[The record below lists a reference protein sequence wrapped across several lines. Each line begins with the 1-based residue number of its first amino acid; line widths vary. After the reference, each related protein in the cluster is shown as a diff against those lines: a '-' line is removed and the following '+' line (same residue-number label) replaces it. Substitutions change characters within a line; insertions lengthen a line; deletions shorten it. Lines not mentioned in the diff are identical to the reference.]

1 MLTDYLLKDHD
12 LQLLNQVDDMPKL
25 IDLALNKIDNL
36 EAEISILKSL
46 PKNFSNFSIS
56 KKQS

>member
-1 MLTDYLLKDHD
+1 
-12 LQLLNQVDDMPKL
+12 MPKL

-56 KKQS
+56 KKPS